1 MKASSSKKRSK
12 RASRRFIEFPLV
24 KGPDSEKIELTA
36 EGDTHG
42 IVIRFQDNTDLEV
55 LIDPVLEFKARFY
68 DWKGGSQR
76 VIKRWPTVRSNVG

>member
-12 RASRRFIEFPLV
+12 PASRRFIEFPLV
-24 KGPDSEKIELTA
+24 KGRIVNKIELTDD
-36 EGDTHG
+36 GDYHS

-68 DWKGGSQR
+68 DWKGGNQR